1 MADTGARGHG
11 RKLTLADLTA
21 YGLLGLPL
29 AAATMPV
36 YIYIPQF
43 YAVELGLGLAAV
55 GTVLFV
61 MRLWDVATD
70 PLIGWLS
77 DRTRTRLGRRRPWI
91 LAGAPITMASLW
103 ALFAPPADAGLA
115 HVALASLGLYLGWT
129 MMMLPYSAWG
139 AELSGDYDERSRL
152 AGAREIF
159 VILGVLAAAAL
170 VGTAPAGALDAALRW
185 LALAFIAV
193 LPICLGVMLARLGE
207 APRAVRSALS
217 PREGWRLLA
226 GNRPFRRLIL
236 AWLINGTANGL
247 PATLFILYVSHR
259 LGAPEQSGPLLFAY
273 FLMAIAGMPVW
284 LVLSRRIGKHRSWCW
299 AMIWTCVWFAL
310 APFLGPGD
318 LGWFVALCLATGFAL
333 GADLALP
340 AAMQADVVD
349 EDTAR
354 GGDTRTGLYFALW
367 GMATKLSLAAAV
379 GVAFPV
385 LELAGFNGT
394 ETVTASDGTLALAL
408 LYGAVPIAFK
418 LVAIGLIWR
427 FPLNRDRQ
435 RALRDEISA
444 RAGPV
449 QG

>member
-1 MADTGARGHG
+1 MADTGAG
-11 RKLTLADLTA
+11 RRPLSLVDLAA
-21 YGLLGLPL
+21 YGCLGLPL

-61 MRLWDVATD
+61 MRLWDVASD

-77 DRTRTRLGRRRPWI
+77 DRTRGRFGRRRPWI

-103 ALFAPPADAGLA
+103 ALFAPPADAGLGHIA
-115 HVALASLGLYLGWT
+115 WASLGLYLGWT

-139 AELSGDYDERSRL
+139 AEISADYDDRSRL
-152 AGAREIF
+152 AGAREVF
-159 VILGVLAAAAL
+159 VIVGVLAAAAL

-185 LALAFIAV
+185 LALAFILALPVCLAV
-193 LPICLGVMLARLGE
+193 LLIRLSE
-207 APRAVRSALS
+207 APRPVRSAIS
-217 PREGWRLLA
+217 VGAGWALLRD
-226 GNRPFRRLIL
+226 NRPFRRLIG

-259 LGAPEQSGPLLFAY
+259 LAAPEQSGPLLFAY
-273 FLMAIAGMPVW
+273 FLMAIVGMPVW
-284 LVLSRRIGKHRSWCW
+284 LALSRRIGKHRSWCW
-299 AMIWTCVWFAL
+299 AMIWTCFWFAL

-318 LGWFVALCLATGFAL
+318 VGWFVALCLATGFAL

-379 GVAFPV
+379 GVAFPL
-385 LELAGFNGT
+385 LELAGF
-394 ETVTASDGTLALAL
+394 DGTDTATATDGTFALAL
-408 LYGAVPIAFK
+408 LYGAVPIGFK

-435 RALRDEISA
+435 RALREEIAA
-444 RAGPV
+444 RAGSP
-449 QG
+449 